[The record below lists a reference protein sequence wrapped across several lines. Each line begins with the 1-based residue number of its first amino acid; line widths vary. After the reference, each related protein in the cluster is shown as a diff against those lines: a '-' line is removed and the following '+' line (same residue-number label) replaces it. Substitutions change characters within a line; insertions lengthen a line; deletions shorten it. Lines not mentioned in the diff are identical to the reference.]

1 MNRAVCFVE
10 SLTQVSPSG
19 SMAGISE
26 KAVHRFS
33 NLRFHGMMIAN
44 KTVREW
50 KEKRGEMVWLWL
62 ERSTEDNT
70 FV

>member
-1 MNRAVCFVE
+1 
-10 SLTQVSPSG
+10 
-19 SMAGISE
+19 MAGISE